1 MKRLFK
7 TTLCVAL
14 CAVLLLCSAAP
25 AFAATDNH
33 SYTNYFYGVSVNC
46 NSVLNAIRAK
56 GSITLSFVPN
66 LNHLTESEYS
76 CGVEIFVKYTN
87 GGHTDY
93 YPGLVS
99 RMSTSTIV
107 PHNNLIPDFAEFF
120 YYINADNYSDY
131 WVDLT
136 Y

>member
-1 MKRLFK
+1 MKRLLK
-7 TTLCVAL
+7 ISLCVAL
-14 CAVLLLCSAAP
+14 CAALLLCTAAP
-25 AFAATDNH
+25 AFAATDSH
-33 SYTNYFYGVSVNC
+33 SYTNYSYGVSVNC

-76 CGVEIFVKYTN
+76 CGVEIFVKYAN
-87 GGHTDY
+87 DGHTDY

-99 RMSTSTIV
+99 GMSTSTIIS
-107 PHNNLIPDFAEFF
+107 PHSDVPDFAEFF
-120 YYINADNYSDY
+120 YYINTDNYSDY
-131 WVDLT
+131 WVGLN